1 MILRQLLINDTVL
14 NDSTYDT
21 DNCVNDSTY
30 DTETTVLMT
39 VLMLLRQLC

>member
-1 MILRQLLINDTVL
+1 MILYKCV

-39 VLMLLRQLC
+39 VLMILRQLC